1 MDEFSTDRGPQNGQI
16 EPHTLNNEA
25 ILDLKEHI
33 MSVPL
38 AELFSWNRLK
48 RYREEAIH
56 FLTQNA
62 AILRGG
68 HNVGS
73 QVWGCVLGL
82 LHGFCDRLVYYDR
95 RGSGTFQSDASGFPG
110 HEPPLE

>member
-1 MDEFSTDRGPQNGQI
+1 
-16 EPHTLNNEA
+16 
-25 ILDLKEHI
+25 

-38 AELFSWNRLK
+38 TELSPWKRLK
-48 RYREEAIH
+48 HYREAAIH
-56 FLTQNA
+56 FLTQNE
-62 AILRGG
+62 AILRSV
-68 HNVGS
+68 HNVVP

-82 LHGFCDRLVYYDR
+82 LHGLCDRLVYHDR